1 MVTLPFPGYFSVV
14 YFLDMTTPPV
24 IVVSILQQEV
34 FYFTVRLSGDSPVPK
49 VFGGLFI
56 NRLILE

>member
-1 MVTLPFPGYFSVV
+1 MI
-14 YFLDMTTPPV
+14 TPPV